1 MEITSLTTALELATG
16 CDNPQGAVSC
26 IDSGHNDNDEQNEA
40 EGVVHG
46 PTVLAHVDLAK
57 RVGTLQAVSIRSASY

>member
-1 MEITSLTTALELATG
+1 MGIALLTTAIELANG
-16 CDNPQGAVSC
+16 CNEPQDVALRT
-26 IDSGHNDNDEQNEA
+26 DDKQNEA

-57 RVGTLQAVSIRSASY
+57 RVGTLSALVFVQFAY